1 MPLSE
6 HEQRIL
12 EEIEKGLARE
22 DPRLVEQVGRTD
34 LYTHLSRRIRMA
46 ALGFFLG
53 LLLILLFVVSPWI
66 AALGFVIMVL
76 SALLIYRYLGQ
87 LGRDQIREMQ
97 TSGRLTL
104 AGVLGRI
111 GARFGRRQ
119 APPGDDPLS

>member
-12 EEIEKGLARE
+12 EEIEKRLAEE

-34 LYTHLSRRIRMA
+34 LYTHLARRIRFA
-46 ALGFFLG
+46 ALAFVAGMF
-53 LLLILLFVVSPWI
+53 LILLFVVSPW
-66 AALGFVIMVL
+66 AAATGFVVMVL

-97 TSGRLTL
+97 ASGRLTL
-104 AGVLGRI
+104 SGVLGRMA
-111 GARFGRRQ
+111 ARFSRRQ
-119 APPGDDPLS
+119 APPGDTPNE